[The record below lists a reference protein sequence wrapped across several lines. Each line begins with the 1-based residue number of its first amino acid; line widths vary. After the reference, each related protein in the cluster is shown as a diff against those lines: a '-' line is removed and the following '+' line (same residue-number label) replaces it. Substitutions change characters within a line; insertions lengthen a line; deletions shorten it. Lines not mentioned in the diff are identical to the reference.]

1 MLNDDGTLTESD
13 QSDRIML
20 YFTDSANSSGTSCY
34 ESLDEMNL
42 NVYYNACGKAQIR
55 VENELLSLEEWKKHM
70 RNKLT
75 YDADSICADPLFVNA
90 ENHDYRLRED
100 SPALKLG
107 IKTIDADEI
116 GLRKDYRF

>member
-1 MLNDDGTLTESD
+1 
-13 QSDRIML
+13 ML

-34 ESLDEMNL
+34 DSLDEMNL

-55 VENELLSLEEWKKHM
+55 VENELLSLDEWKKHE
-70 RNKLT
+70 RNKHG

-90 ENHDYRLRED
+90 ENHDYRLCQN

-107 IKTIDADEI
+107 FKPIAANEI
-116 GLRKDYRF
+116 GRADYRF